1 MNYLQKKMKVKC
13 SNVLMDVKH
22 FNFYNGKLLFFL
34 TFQFFGSKMQHFS
47 TFGSNQDDHVKV
59 QLIFLLKTFLR
70 KGKDFP

>member
-47 TFGSNQDDHVKV
+47 TFGSNQDDHV
-59 QLIFLLKTFLR
+59 FLEFKA
-70 KGKDFP
+70 GPSIQPNQG